1 VSVDTNVK
9 GKNLSPYRKLRHDR
23 FRILITPQLIGMAES
38 MRVVAK
44 GGLSKKL
51 RVEFQAAPGTDD
63 GSCEIGGT

>member
-9 GKNLSPYRKLRHDR
+9 NKNLAPYRKLRHEQ

-44 GGLSKKL
+44 GTIGKKL
-51 RVEFQAAPGTDD
+51 QVEFQAAPGAE
-63 GSCEIGGT
+63 GRSCEVC